1 MNFLQYS
8 TFFGISVSL
17 VAYFFGLQLKKRF
30 KSALVNPLLISIV
43 VVIALLSI
51 FKIPFAVY
59 DHAARYISFFL
70 TPATICLAIPLYE
83 KYETLRNN
91 ALAILAGILSGV
103 ISSMFNILVMAFVFG
118 FSHREYVTFLPKSI
132 TTAIGMGISEEVG
145 GYIPITVIAIII
157 TGVVGNVMAEG
168 FLKVM
173 HITDPIAKGVAIGTS
188 SHAIG
193 TSKAMEMG
201 EVEGA
206 LSSLSI
212 IVSGLLTVIAAPL
225 FAQLVLH

>member
-8 TFFGISVSL
+8 TFFGISTSL
-17 VAYFFGLQLKKRF
+17 VAYFLGVRLRMRF
-30 KSALVNPLLISIV
+30 KSDLVNPLLISIV
-43 VVIALLSI
+43 IVIAILCI

-59 DHAARYISFFL
+59 EHGARYISFFL

-83 KYETLRNN
+83 KYETLKNN
-91 ALAILAGILSGV
+91 ALAIFAGIFSGV
-103 ISSMFNILVMAFVFG
+103 LSSMVNILGMAFVFG

-132 TTAIGMGISEEVG
+132 TTAIGMGISEELG
-145 GYIPITVIAIII
+145 GYVSITVVAIII
-157 TGVVGNVMAEG
+157 TGIVGNVMAEG

-212 IVSGLLTVIAAPL
+212 VVSGLLTVIAAPL
-225 FAQLVLH
+225 FAHLVLH